1 MPILPQVSKSDT
13 QIHKATGT
21 ELPPPLFPLTLP
33 PAAQCS
39 RLLPEAHLRIVMS
52 VTEHASRV
60 AARVAE
66 RASQTRVAELLSDGT
81 ERELWV
87 CATATGILLNSA
99 AFSFSEIKAV
109 GVAAAQVALFFPAS
123 ASDVLFR
130 AATAGEADE
139 LSEAIRT
146 GAPRLRSYFVLDD
159 GDVSHVLPRLP
170 DASGG
175 VLSPAASPASTSSS
189 SSSGLHLVP
198 KDLQATPPPPA
209 GVGGREAAAAAAA
222 AGLWCP
228 FHPAHPAGGGGASVQ
243 GLAAPTP
250 VATPALPLVPR
261 LTGAGA
267 GAGTGDRVTLSG
279 RITLERTQH
288 VLLASA
294 EGFETQRLHEAALR
308 DISHSLGVPAEWV
321 KVKFASSA
329 PAVASAQMPRV

>member
-1 MPILPQVSKSDT
+1 MS
-13 QIHKATGT
+13 GT
-21 ELPPPLFPLTLP
+21 SC
-33 PAAQCS
+33 A
-39 RLLPEAHLRIVMS
+39 
-52 VTEHASRV
+52 EHASRV

-109 GVAAAQVALFFPAS
+109 GVAAAQVALFFPAA

-130 AATAGEADE
+130 AATAGEAEE
-139 LSEAIRT
+139 LAEAIRT

-170 DASGG
+170 DASAG

-198 KDLQATPPPPA
+198 KELQATPPPA
-209 GVGGREAAAAAAA
+209 GAARRELGVGGREAAAAAAA

-228 FHPAHPAGGGGASVQ
+228 FHPAHPAGDGAASVQ
-243 GLAAPTP
+243 GLAVPTP
-250 VATPALPLVPR
+250 VEAPALPLVPR
-261 LTGAGA
+261 LTGAGT
-267 GAGTGDRVTLSG
+267 GAGDRVTLSG

-288 VLLASA
+288 ALLESA
-294 EGFETQRLHEAALR
+294 EGFEAQRLHEAALR

-321 KVKFASSA
+321 KVKFASST
-329 PAVASAQMPRV
+329 R